1 MWKRMKRIWNDPYEA
16 SMEDW
21 WYFKGTLDCIVVS
34 SLLLSVLLFA
44 CIINLLLSVF
54 DFSTVFLSM
63 IVFALLDVAVIVGVS
78 VTIEDAQQFKP
89 PREKKE
95 SAKQPTSSNTNSRRS
110 SKSTRKSYTQR
121 QRNNDMFG
129 GMF

>member
-21 WYFKGTLDCIVVS
+21 WYFKGTLDSIVVS

-63 IVFALLDVAVIVGVS
+63 IAFALLDAAVIVGVS
-78 VTIEDAQQFKP
+78 VTIEDAQQFKH
-89 PREKKE
+89 PREKNE

-121 QRNNDMFG
+121 QRNDMFG